1 MPADRV
7 IIEELFLR
15 LPGLSDQA
23 ARAISGE
30 VALRIGHGLE
40 DALPLHDLGALEIRL
55 TARQGASRDELV
67 DSVARAVIT
76 ALTR

>member
-7 IIEELFLR
+7 IIEELFLK
-15 LPGLSDQA
+15 LPGVSDQE

-30 VALRIGHGLE
+30 VARRIGRGLE
-40 DALPLHDLGALEIRL
+40 DAVPLRDLGALEIRL

-76 ALTR
+76 ALAR